1 AAERPRCSRGGRGRP
16 RHPGGAR
23 GAGLAF
29 VDAGRRRGPCG
40 RVRRG
45 GAPVTAD
52 LPLPDYD
59 DLTTQGIGHRIRQLD
74 RSGVE
79 VLLAY
84 EATHANR
91 PAVVLLM
98 RTRLAELE
106 AGAKPSGGSPRA

>member
-1 AAERPRCSRGGRGRP
+1 M
-16 RHPGGAR
+16 
-23 GAGLAF
+23 
-29 VDAGRRRGPCG
+29 
-40 RVRRG
+40 
-45 GAPVTAD
+45 TAD

-91 PAVVLLM
+91 PTVSADADPA
-98 RTRLAELE
+98 R
-106 AGAKPSGGSPRA
+106 GARGRGETQRRFSRCVGT